1 MRPIDPRLLRYA
13 RATTGYLAGSVALG
27 VVGALA
33 IVAGAFALADVISG
47 VVAGEPLRTQRAGL
61 VVLVVVALVRGLV
74 AWVGEG
80 WAYRTAASAK
90 VQLRRAVAARVL
102 ADPGS
107 SGDRSL
113 SVTATRGLDAL
124 DAYYMRY
131 LPQLV
136 LAFLVP
142 LVVLVAIVT
151 QDLLSAV
158 IVAVTLPLIPLFM
171 ALVGVATR
179 AATGKQL
186 TRLTRLSNFF
196 LDLVA
201 GLPTLTV
208 MGRASAQQRRVAEMT
223 EAYRTATMR
232 VLRISFLSALV
243 LELLATISVAL
254 VAVSIGVRMVESGL
268 DLRTGLVVLILAPEA
283 YLPLRLVGL
292 HYHASA
298 DALAAADEL
307 LDVVEAETEP
317 RGDRSAPSLSDA
329 ELRLDNVT
337 VSYPDRDVP
346 ALQDFSLA
354 VAPGE
359 TVALVGPSGSGKS
372 TALALLLGFER
383 PRQGRVWLRQ
393 DGADLDLAEVDPDS
407 VRAQIAWLPQLPV
420 LFGPTLR
427 AALTAGSPADEAR
440 LQELL
445 QRVGMADAVANLPD
459 GLETKLPERLPLS
472 AGQRQ
477 RLAIVRTL
485 LRPAPVLLLDEPTAG
500 LDGSTERQVL
510 DLLAAECAGRTTVLV
525 AHRPT
530 LLELADRRVRVE
542 AAAVVT

>member
-1 MRPIDPRLLRYA
+1 VKPIDPRLLRYA
-13 RATTGYLAGSVALG
+13 RATTGYLAGSVVLG
-27 VVGALA
+27 AIGALA
-33 IVAGAFALADVISG
+33 IVAGAFALADVVSG
-47 VVAGEPLRTQRAGL
+47 VVAGESLRTLRPGL
-61 VVLVVVALVRGLV
+61 VVLVVVAVIRALV
-74 AWVGEG
+74 AWLGEG

-90 VQLRRAVAARVL
+90 VQLRRAVADRVL
-102 ADPGS
+102 TDPAS
-107 SGDRSL
+107 AGDRSL
-113 SVTATRGLDAL
+113 AITVTRGLDAL

-142 LVVLVAIVT
+142 VVVLAAMVT
-151 QDLLSAV
+151 QDLLSAF

-179 AATGKQL
+179 AATGRQL
-186 TRLTRLSNFF
+186 ARLTRLSNFF

-208 MGRASAQQRRVAEMT
+208 MGRATAQQRRVAEMT
-223 EAYRTATMR
+223 EAYRSATMR

-254 VAVSIGVRMVESGL
+254 VAVSIGVRLVESGL
-268 DLRTGLVVLILAPEA
+268 DLRTGLVVLVLAPEA

-307 LDVVEAETEP
+307 LDLVEAEPQP
-317 RGDRSAPSLSDA
+317 RGQRPAPDLRGTA
-329 ELRLDNVT
+329 LRLDQVG
-337 VSYPDRDVP
+337 VSYPDRALP
-346 ALQDFSLA
+346 ALQDFSLT
-354 VAPGE
+354 VSPGE
-359 TVALVGPSGSGKS
+359 KVALVGPSGSGKS

-383 PRQGRVWLRQ
+383 PTSGRVLLQR
-393 DGADLDLAEVDPDS
+393 DGADVDVTDLDPDS
-407 VRAQIAWLPQLPV
+407 LRAQIAWLPQLPV

-427 AALTAGSPADEAR
+427 AALTAGTPTDETR

-445 QRVGMADAVANLPD
+445 ERVGMADAVAGLPN
-459 GLETKLPERLPLS
+459 GLDTQLPERLPLS

-510 DLLAAECAGRTTVLV
+510 DLLSAECADRTVLLV
-525 AHRPT
+525 AHRPS
-530 LLELADRRVRVE
+530 LLTLADRQVRVE
-542 AAAVVT
+542 VAAVVA

>member
-27 VVGALA
+27 VVGSAA
-33 IVAGAFALADVISG
+33 IVVGAFALADVISG
-47 VVAGEPLRTQRAGL
+47 VVAGEPLRTLRDGL
-61 VVLVVVALVRGLV
+61 IVLALVALIRGLV

-80 WAYRTAASAK
+80 WALRTAASAK
-90 VQLRRAVAARVL
+90 VQLRRVVAGRVL
-102 ADPGS
+102 RDSATA
-107 SGDRSL
+107 GDRGL
-113 SVTATRGLDAL
+113 SIKATRGLDAL

-136 LAFLVP
+136 LAVLVP
-142 LVVLVAIVT
+142 LVVLAALVT
-151 QDLLSAV
+151 QDLLSAF

-179 AATGKQL
+179 AATGRQL

-208 MGRASAQQRRVAEMT
+208 MGRASAQQRRVVEMT

-254 VAVSIGVRMVESGL
+254 VAVSIGVRLVESGL

-307 LDVVEAETEP
+307 LDVVEAAPEP
-317 RGDRSAPSLSDA
+317 RGGRPAPDLSGA
-329 ELRLDNVT
+329 ELRLDEVT
-337 VSYPDRDVP
+337 VSYPDRSLP

-359 TVALVGPSGSGKS
+359 TLALVGPSGSGKS

-383 PRQGRVWLRQ
+383 PESGRVLLRE
-393 DGADLDLAEVDPDS
+393 GGTEWDLTDVEPDS
-407 VRAQIAWLPQLPV
+407 LRDQIAWLPQLPV

-427 AALTAGSPADEAR
+427 AALTAGLTVDETR
-440 LQELL
+440 MRDLL
-445 QRVGMADAVANLPD
+445 ERVGLAEAVVGLPN
-459 GLETKLPERLPLS
+459 GLDTELPERLPLS

-510 DLLAAECAGRTTVLV
+510 ELLATECVDRTVVLV
-525 AHRPT
+525 AHRPS
-530 LLELADRRVRVE
+530 LLTFADREFRFE
-542 AAAVVT
+542 PAAVLT